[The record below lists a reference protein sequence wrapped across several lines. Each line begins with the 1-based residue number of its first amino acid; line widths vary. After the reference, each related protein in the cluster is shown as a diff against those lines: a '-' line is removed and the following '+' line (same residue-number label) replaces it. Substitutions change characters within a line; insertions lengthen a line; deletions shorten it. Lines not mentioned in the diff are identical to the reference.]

1 MNERQV
7 VWHPVAVNRG
17 ARERRQGHRGVVLW
31 LTGLPG
37 AGKSSIAHAVDAWLF
52 AQGYRS
58 YVLDGDNL
66 RHGLCRDLDFSDQAR
81 QENIRRVAEVASLL
95 VDAGIIVLAALVS
108 PYRKHRALA
117 RDIVTAEDFLE
128 IHCQCPVEVCT
139 QRDPKGMYRRAQ
151 AGEIRGFTGVDA
163 PYEPPQA
170 PDLVLA
176 TDRHSLTD
184 CVMQVISLLHK
195 RSIVGQ
201 QEAHA
206 LKNFLDRRL

>member
-1 MNERQV
+1 MSKQQV

-17 ARERRQGHRGVVLW
+17 KRERRQGHRGAVLW

-52 AQGYRS
+52 DRGYRS

-66 RHGLCRDLDFSDQAR
+66 RHGLCRDLGFSDQAR

-95 VDAGIIVLAALVS
+95 VDAGIIVLSALVS
-108 PYRKHRALA
+108 PYREHRALA
-117 RDIVTAEDFLE
+117 RAIVTAEDFLE
-128 IHCQCPVEVCT
+128 IHCHCPVEVCA

-163 PYEPPQA
+163 PYEPPVA

-184 CVMQVISLLHK
+184 CVTQVINLLQEHN
-195 RSIVGQ
+195 ILGQ
-201 QEAHA
+201 
-206 LKNFLDRRL
+206 R